1 MQARIVL
8 EVLPWQHDYQKNSIF
23 AKIAEIK

>member
-8 EVLPWQHDYQKNSIF
+8 EVLPWERDYQKNSIF
-23 AKIAEIK
+23 SKIAEIK